1 MNIDADIYAA
11 WAHIA
16 PAVTAAFL
24 ASLVE
29 AVEALTIVLA
39 VATVRGWRPAGLG
52 ALAGLASLVVIVAA
66 FGPLLD
72 LVPLHLLQLAIGVL
86 LLLFGMRWLR
96 KAILRSAGIIALHDE
111 AAAFATETAELRAQA
126 IRHAAR
132 LDRLAALAAFKAVLL
147 EGLEVAFIVIAVGGA
162 RRGLLV
168 PASAGALAA
177 CVLVAGIGLAVHRP
191 LARLPENALKF
202 AVGVMLSAFGVFW
215 TGEGLGVA
223 WPGADLA
230 IAAFAALFLLTGL
243 AAVPLARRPRME
255 AVS

>member
-1 MNIDADIYAA
+1 M
-11 WAHIA
+11 
-16 PAVTAAFL
+16 TAAFL

-52 ALAGLASLVVIVAA
+52 ALAGLVLLVLIVAA
-66 FGPLLD
+66 LGPLLD
-72 LVPLHLLQLAIGVL
+72 RVPLHLLQLAIGIL

-96 KAILRSAGIIALHDE
+96 KAILRSAGVIPLHDE
-111 AAAFATETAELRAQA
+111 AMAFAIETAELREQA
-126 IRHAAR
+126 RRQQAR
-132 LDRLAALAAFKAVLL
+132 LDWLAALASFKAVLL
-147 EGLEVAFIVIAVGGA
+147 EGLEVVFIVIAVSAG
-162 RRGLLV
+162 RGLLV

-177 CVLVAGIGLAVHRP
+177 CLLVAGAGFAVHRP
-191 LARLPENALKF
+191 LARVPENTLKF

-230 IAAFAALFLLTGL
+230 IVAFAALFLAVGS
-243 AAVPLARRPRME
+243 AAVALARRSHAEVLP
-255 AVS
+255 